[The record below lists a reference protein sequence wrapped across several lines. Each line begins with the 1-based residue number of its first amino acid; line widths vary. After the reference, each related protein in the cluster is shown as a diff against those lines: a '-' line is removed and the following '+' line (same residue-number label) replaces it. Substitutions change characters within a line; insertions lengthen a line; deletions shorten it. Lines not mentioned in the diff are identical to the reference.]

1 MKTVLTIMKKEF
13 ARIFKD
19 KRLVLSLILPGV
31 LLYCIYSLLG
41 GVIGDMVSPDKNQ
54 TYKIAVVDLPA
65 SFEADFGAVP
75 SVTLEKISKDEL
87 ESAKQ
92 RVTDGEIDAVA
103 DFSAYTATA
112 GGTAPGANGG
122 SVAIYFNSTETDS
135 SGAYKIL
142 YTVLSARQTT
152 NFYIASADIASDKD
166 VTSMMLSMIAP
177 MLLVTFIYAGC
188 MSLVPESIAGEKERG
203 SFATMLVTPVKRSH
217 IALGKIISLS
227 AASLISAACSFAGI
241 VLSLPKMFQS
251 EGSGLNFSAASY
263 GVSDYLL
270 LLLVIIATT
279 LVIVALMSL
288 LSTLAKSVKEATS
301 YAGPLMII
309 ILVAAMSN
317 MLFGDKIGSW
327 AYFVPILNSVK
338 VMGDIFSFTAK
349 TWQVLTAALT
359 NFAAAGA
366 LSFALAKMFDSE
378 KIISGS

>member
-112 GGTAPGANGG
+112 GGTAPG
-122 SVAIYFNSTETDS
+122 VEIYYNSTETVS

-152 NFYIASADIASDKD
+152 NFYIAAADIASDKD

-241 VLSLPKMFQS
+241 VLSLPKMFQL

-288 LSTLAKSVKEATS
+288 LSTLAKSVKEAAS

-327 AYFVPILNSVK
+327 AYCVPILNSVK

-359 NFAAAGA
+359 DLAAAGA

>member
-1 MKTVLTIMKKEF
+1 MKTILTIMKKEF

-41 GVIGDMVSPDKNQ
+41 GVIGDMVSPDENQ

-103 DFSAYTATA
+103 DFSAYTAA
-112 GGTAPGANGG
+112 GGTAPG
-122 SVAIYFNSTETDS
+122 VEIYYNSTETVS

-227 AASLISAACSFAGI
+227 AASLISAACSFAGV

-359 NFAAAGA
+359 DLAAAGA

>member
-1 MKTVLTIMKKEF
+1 
-13 ARIFKD
+13 
-19 KRLVLSLILPGV
+19 
-31 LLYCIYSLLG
+31 
-41 GVIGDMVSPDKNQ
+41 
-54 TYKIAVVDLPA
+54 
-65 SFEADFGAVP
+65 
-75 SVTLEKISKDEL
+75 
-87 ESAKQ
+87 
-92 RVTDGEIDAVA
+92 
-103 DFSAYTATA
+103 
-112 GGTAPGANGG
+112 
-122 SVAIYFNSTETDS
+122 
-135 SGAYKIL
+135 
-142 YTVLSARQTT
+142 
-152 NFYIASADIASDKD
+152 
-166 VTSMMLSMIAP
+166 MLSMIAP

-288 LSTLAKSVKEATS
+288 LSTLAKSVKEANS
-301 YAGPLMII
+301 YAGPLVII
-309 ILVAAMSN
+309 FLAAAMSN
-317 MLFGDKIGSW
+317 MLFGDKIGLRHTAEGMQSPPRHSGRDGEIDHL
-327 AYFVPILNSVK
+327 AHSRA
-338 VMGDIFSFTAK
+338 SFL
-349 TWQVLTAALT
+349 WVLQCTDL
-359 NFAAAGA
+359 AAAGA

>member
-1 MKTVLTIMKKEF
+1 MKTILTIMKKEF

-31 LLYCIYSLLG
+31 LIYCIYSLLG
-41 GVIGDMVSPDKNQ
+41 SLIGNMFTPGADQ
-54 TYKIAVVDLPA
+54 TYHIAVIDLPA
-65 SFEADFGAVP
+65 EIRADFEGVP
-75 SVTLEKISKDEL
+75 ALTYEEITANEL
-87 ESAKQ
+87 ENAKQ
-92 RVTDGEIDAVA
+92 RVTNGEIDAVA
-103 DFSAYTATA
+103 DFSAYTAAA
-112 GGTAPGANGG
+112 GATAPG
-122 SVAIYFNSTETDS
+122 VEIYYNSTETVS

-288 LSTLAKSVKEATS
+288 LSTLAKSVKEAAS

-359 NFAAAGA
+359 DLAAAGA

>member
-1 MKTVLTIMKKEF
+1 MKTILTIMKKEF

-31 LLYCIYSLLG
+31 LIYCIYSLLG
-41 GVIGDMVSPDKNQ
+41 SLIGNMFTPGADQ

-87 ESAKQ
+87 ENAKQ
-92 RVTDGEIDAVA
+92 RVTNGEIDAVA
-103 DFSAYTATA
+103 DFSAYTAAA
-112 GGTAPGANGG
+112 GGTAGANGS
-122 SVAIYFNSTETDS
+122 SVAIYFNSTETNS
-135 SGAYKIL
+135 SAAQSIVYAI
-142 YTVLSARQTT
+142 VSARQTT
-152 NFYIASADIASDKD
+152 NFTIAAQDIASDKD
-166 VTSMMLSMIAP
+166 VSSMMLSMIAP

-217 IALGKIISLS
+217 IALGKILSLS

-270 LLLVIIATT
+270 LLFVIIATT

-288 LSTLAKSVKEATS
+288 LSTLAKSVKEAAS
-301 YAGPLMII
+301 YVGPLMII
-309 ILVAAMSN
+309 ILLAAMSN

-349 TWQVLTAALT
+349 TWQVLAASLT

>member
-41 GVIGDMVSPDKNQ
+41 GVIGDMVSPDENQ

-103 DFSAYTATA
+103 DFSAYISAT
-112 GGTAPGANGG
+112 GGTAGANGG

-135 SGAYKIL
+135 SAAQSLVYAI
-142 YTVLSARQTT
+142 VSARQTT
-152 NFYIASADIASDKD
+152 NFTIAAQDIASDKD
-166 VTSMMLSMIAP
+166 VSSMMLSMIAP

-227 AASLISAACSFAGI
+227 AASLISAACSFAGV

-359 NFAAAGA
+359 DLAAAGA

>member
-41 GVIGDMVSPDKNQ
+41 GVIGDMVSPDENQ

-87 ESAKQ
+87 ESAKR

-103 DFSAYTATA
+103 DFSAYTAVA
-112 GGTAPGANGG
+112 GGTAGANGG

-135 SGAYKIL
+135 SAAQSLVYAI
-142 YTVLSARQTT
+142 VSARQTT
-152 NFYIASADIASDKD
+152 NFTIAAQDIASDKD
-166 VTSMMLSMIAP
+166 VSSMMLSMIAP
-177 MLLVTFIYAGC
+177 MLLVTFIYTGC

-217 IALGKIISLS
+217 IALGKILSLS
-227 AASLISAACSFAGI
+227 AASLISAACSFAGV

-288 LSTLAKSVKEATS
+288 LSTLAKSVKEAAS

-309 ILVAAMSN
+309 ILVAAMGN
-317 MLFGDKIGSW
+317 MFLGDKIGSW

-359 NFAAAGA
+359 DLAAAGA

>member
-19 KRLVLSLILPGV
+19 KRLVMSLILPGV
-31 LLYCIYSLLG
+31 LIYCIYSLLG
-41 GVIGDMVSPDKNQ
+41 NVIGDMFTPSADQ
-54 TYKIAVVDLPA
+54 TYKIAVIDLPQA
-65 SFEADFGAVP
+65 LEADFNAVP
-75 SVTLEKISKDEL
+75 ALTVEKIDAADL

-103 DFSAYTATA
+103 DFSSYAADLE
-112 GGTAPGANGG
+112 N
-122 SVAIYFNSTETDS
+122 SRRVAIYYNSTETAS
-135 SGAYKIL
+135 SAAQSLIFGIVSPL
-142 YTVLSARQTT
+142 QTT
-152 NFYIASADIASDKD
+152 NFQIDSTDVATEKD
-166 VTSMMLSMIAP
+166 VTSMLLSMIAP

-227 AASLISAACSFAGI
+227 AASLVSAACSFVGI

-251 EGSGLNFSAASY
+251 GGEGMNFSAAAY
-263 GVSDYLL
+263 GFSDYLL
-270 LLLVIIATT
+270 LLLVIVSTT

-288 LSTLAKSVKEATS
+288 LSTVAKSVKEANS
-301 YAGPLMII
+301 YAGPLMIV
-309 ILVAAMSN
+309 ILVAAMGN
-317 MLFGDKIGSW
+317 MFLGEKIGSW
-327 AYFVPILNSVK
+327 AYFVPVFNSVK
-338 VMGDIFSFTAK
+338 TMGEIFSFTAK
-349 TWQVLTAALT
+349 PWQAIAATLT
-359 NFAAAGA
+359 NLAAAGA

>member
-1 MKTVLTIMKKEF
+1 MKTVLTIIKKEF
-13 ARIFKD
+13 ACIFKD
-19 KRLVLSLILPGV
+19 RRLVLSLILPGV

-41 GVIGDMVSPDKNQ
+41 GVIGDMVSPDENQ
-54 TYKIAVVDLPA
+54 TYKIAVVELPA

-112 GGTAPGANGG
+112 GGTAPG
-122 SVAIYFNSTETDS
+122 VEIYYNSTETVS

-152 NFYIASADIASDKD
+152 NFYIASDKD

-327 AYFVPILNSVK
+327 AYCVPILNSVK

>member
-41 GVIGDMVSPDKNQ
+41 GVIGNMVSPDENQ

-112 GGTAPGANGG
+112 GGTAGANGG

-135 SGAYKIL
+135 SAAQSLVYAI
-142 YTVLSARQTT
+142 VSARQTT

-217 IALGKIISLS
+217 IALGKILSLS
-227 AASLISAACSFAGI
+227 AASLISAACSFAGV

-270 LLLVIIATT
+270 LLLVVVSTT

-288 LSTLAKSVKEATS
+288 LSTVAKSVKEATS

-359 NFAAAGA
+359 DLAAAGA

>member
-1 MKTVLTIMKKEF
+1 MKTILTIMKKEF

-31 LLYCIYSLLG
+31 LIYCIYSLLG
-41 GVIGDMVSPDKNQ
+41 SLIGNMFTPGADQ
-54 TYKIAVVDLPA
+54 TYHIAVVDLPA

-87 ESAKQ
+87 ESAKR

-103 DFSAYTATA
+103 DFSAYTAAA
-112 GGTAPGANGG
+112 GGTAGANGS

-135 SGAYKIL
+135 SAAQSIVYAI
-142 YTVLSARQTT
+142 VSARQTT
-152 NFYIASADIASDKD
+152 NFTIAAQDIASDKD

-217 IALGKIISLS
+217 IALGKILSLS

-241 VLSLPKMFQS
+241 VLSLPKLFQS

-270 LLLVIIATT
+270 LLFVIIATT

-288 LSTLAKSVKEATS
+288 LSTLAKSVKEANS
-301 YAGPLMII
+301 YVGPLMII
-309 ILVAAMSN
+309 ILLAAMSN

-338 VMGDIFSFTAK
+338 AMSEIFSSAAK
-349 TWQVLTAALT
+349 TWQVLAASLT

>member
-1 MKTVLTIMKKEF
+1 MKTILTIMKKEF

-31 LLYCIYSLLG
+31 LIYCIYSLLG
-41 GVIGDMVSPDKNQ
+41 SLIGNMFTPGADQ
-54 TYKIAVVDLPA
+54 TYQIAVVDLPA

-87 ESAKQ
+87 ENAKQ
-92 RVTDGEIDAVA
+92 RVTNGEIDAVA
-103 DFSAYTATA
+103 DFSAYTAAA
-112 GGTAPGANGG
+112 GGTAGANGS
-122 SVAIYFNSTETDS
+122 SVAIYFNSTETNS
-135 SGAYKIL
+135 SAAQSIVYAI
-142 YTVLSARQTT
+142 VSARQTT
-152 NFYIASADIASDKD
+152 NFTIAAQDIASDKD

-270 LLLVIIATT
+270 LLLVVVSTT

-288 LSTLAKSVKEATS
+288 LSTVAKSVKEANS
-301 YAGPLMII
+301 YVGPLMII
-309 ILVAAMSN
+309 ILVAAMGN
-317 MLFGDKIGSW
+317 MFLGDKIGSW

-338 VMGDIFSFTAK
+338 AMSEIFSSAAK
-349 TWQVLTAALT
+349 TWQVLAASLT

>member
-41 GVIGDMVSPDKNQ
+41 GVIGDMVSPDENQ

-103 DFSAYTATA
+103 DFSAYTAA
-112 GGTAPGANGG
+112 GGTAPG
-122 SVAIYFNSTETDS
+122 VEIYYNSTETVS

-217 IALGKIISLS
+217 IALGKILSLS
-227 AASLISAACSFAGI
+227 AASLISAACSFAGV

-270 LLLVIIATT
+270 LLFVIIATT

-359 NFAAAGA
+359 DLAAAGA

>member
-41 GVIGDMVSPDKNQ
+41 GVIGNMVSPDENQ

-103 DFSAYTATA
+103 DFSAYISAT
-112 GGTAPGANGG
+112 GGTAGANGG

-135 SGAYKIL
+135 SAAQSLVYAI
-142 YTVLSARQTT
+142 VSARQTT
-152 NFYIASADIASDKD
+152 NFTIAAQDIASDKD

-279 LVIVALMSL
+279 LFIVALMSL
-288 LSTLAKSVKEATS
+288 LSTLAKSVKEAAS

-327 AYFVPILNSVK
+327 AYCVPILNSVK

-359 NFAAAGA
+359 DLAAAGA

>member
-19 KRLVLSLILPGV
+19 RRLVLSLILPGV

-103 DFSAYTATA
+103 DFSAYTAA
-112 GGTAPGANGG
+112 GGTAPG
-122 SVAIYFNSTETDS
+122 VEIYYNSTETVS

-270 LLLVIIATT
+270 LLFVIIATT

-338 VMGDIFSFTAK
+338 AMSEIFSSAAK
-349 TWQVLTAALT
+349 TWQVLAASLT

>member
-41 GVIGDMVSPDKNQ
+41 GVIGNMVSPDENQ

-103 DFSAYTATA
+103 DFSAYTASA
-112 GGTAPGANGG
+112 GGTAPG
-122 SVAIYFNSTETDS
+122 VEIYYNSTETVS

-217 IALGKIISLS
+217 IALGKILSLS

-251 EGSGLNFSAASY
+251 EDSGLNFSAASY

-270 LLLVIIATT
+270 LLFVIIATT

-309 ILVAAMSN
+309 ILLAAMSN

-359 NFAAAGA
+359 DLAAAGA

>member
-41 GVIGDMVSPDKNQ
+41 GVIGDMVSPDENQ

-103 DFSAYTATA
+103 DFSAYTAA
-112 GGTAPGANGG
+112 GGTAPG
-122 SVAIYFNSTETDS
+122 VEIYYNSTETVS

-217 IALGKIISLS
+217 IALGKILSLS

-301 YAGPLMII
+301 YAGPLVII
-309 ILVAAMSN
+309 FLAAAMSN

-359 NFAAAGA
+359 DLAAAGA

>member
-1 MKTVLTIMKKEF
+1 MKTILTIMKKEF

-31 LLYCIYSLLG
+31 LIYCIYSLLG
-41 GVIGDMVSPDKNQ
+41 SLIGNMFTPGADQ
-54 TYKIAVVDLPA
+54 TYHIAVIDLPA
-65 SFEADFGAVP
+65 EIRADFEGVP
-75 SVTLEKISKDEL
+75 ALTYEEIAASEL
-87 ESAKQ
+87 ENAKR
-92 RVTDGEIDAVA
+92 RVTNGEIDAVA
-103 DFSAYTATA
+103 DFSAYTAAA
-112 GGTAPGANGG
+112 GATAPG
-122 SVAIYFNSTETDS
+122 VEIYYNSTETVS

-152 NFYIASADIASDKD
+152 NFTIAAQDIASDKD

-217 IALGKIISLS
+217 IALGKILSLS

-241 VLSLPKMFQS
+241 VLSLPKLFQS

-270 LLLVIIATT
+270 LLLVVVSTT

-288 LSTLAKSVKEATS
+288 LSTVAKSVKEANS
-301 YAGPLMII
+301 YVGPLMII
-309 ILVAAMSN
+309 ILVAAMGN
-317 MLFGDKIGSW
+317 MFLGDKIGSW

-359 NFAAAGA
+359 DLAAAGA

>member
-31 LLYCIYSLLG
+31 LIYCIYSLLG
-41 GVIGDMVSPDKNQ
+41 SVIGNMLTPGADQ
-54 TYKIAVVDLPA
+54 TYQIAVVDLPA

-87 ESAKQ
+87 ESAKR

-103 DFSAYTATA
+103 DFSAYTAAA
-112 GGTAPGANGG
+112 GGTAGANGS
-122 SVAIYFNSTETDS
+122 SVAIYFNSTETNS
-135 SGAYKIL
+135 SAAQSIVYAI
-142 YTVLSARQTT
+142 VSARQTT
-152 NFYIASADIASDKD
+152 NFTIAAQDIASDKD
-166 VTSMMLSMIAP
+166 VSSMMLSMIAP

-301 YAGPLMII
+301 YVGPLMII

-338 VMGDIFSFTAK
+338 AMSEIFSSAAK
-349 TWQVLTAALT
+349 TWQVLAASLT

>member
-1 MKTVLTIMKKEF
+1 MKTILTIMKKEF

-31 LLYCIYSLLG
+31 LIYCIYSLLG
-41 GVIGDMVSPDKNQ
+41 SLIGNMFTPGADQ
-54 TYKIAVVDLPA
+54 TYHIAVIDLPA
-65 SFEADFGAVP
+65 EIRADFEGVP
-75 SVTLEKISKDEL
+75 ALTYEEITANEL

-92 RVTDGEIDAVA
+92 RVTNGEIDAVA
-103 DFSAYTATA
+103 DFSAYTAAA
-112 GGTAPGANGG
+112 GGTAPG
-122 SVAIYFNSTETDS
+122 VEIYYNSTETVS

-217 IALGKIISLS
+217 IALGKILSLS

-241 VLSLPKMFQS
+241 VLSLPKLFQS

-270 LLLVIIATT
+270 LLFVIIATT

-301 YAGPLMII
+301 YVGPLMII
-309 ILVAAMSN
+309 FFVAAMGN
-317 MLFGDKIGSW
+317 MFLGDKIGSW

-359 NFAAAGA
+359 DLAAAGA

>member
-1 MKTVLTIMKKEF
+1 MKTILTIMKKEF

-31 LLYCIYSLLG
+31 LIYCIYSLLG
-41 GVIGDMVSPDKNQ
+41 SLIGNMFTPGADQ
-54 TYKIAVVDLPA
+54 TYHIAVIDLPA
-65 SFEADFGAVP
+65 SFEADFGALP
-75 SVTLEKISKDEL
+75 TVTLEKISKDEL
-87 ESAKQ
+87 ENAKQ
-92 RVTDGEIDAVA
+92 RVTNGEIDAVA

-112 GGTAPGANGG
+112 GGTAGANGS

-135 SGAYKIL
+135 SAAQSIVYAI
-142 YTVLSARQTT
+142 VSARQTT
-152 NFYIASADIASDKD
+152 NFTIAAQDIASDKD
-166 VTSMMLSMIAP
+166 VSSMMLSMIAP

-270 LLLVIIATT
+270 LLFVIIATT

-301 YAGPLMII
+301 YVGPLMII
-309 ILVAAMSN
+309 ILVAAMGN
-317 MLFGDKIGSW
+317 MFLGDKIGSW

-338 VMGDIFSFTAK
+338 AMSEIFSSAAK

>member
-1 MKTVLTIMKKEF
+1 
-13 ARIFKD
+13 
-19 KRLVLSLILPGV
+19 
-31 LLYCIYSLLG
+31 
-41 GVIGDMVSPDKNQ
+41 
-54 TYKIAVVDLPA
+54 
-65 SFEADFGAVP
+65 
-75 SVTLEKISKDEL
+75 
-87 ESAKQ
+87 
-92 RVTDGEIDAVA
+92 
-103 DFSAYTATA
+103 
-112 GGTAPGANGG
+112 
-122 SVAIYFNSTETDS
+122 
-135 SGAYKIL
+135 
-142 YTVLSARQTT
+142 
-152 NFYIASADIASDKD
+152 
-166 VTSMMLSMIAP
+166 
-177 MLLVTFIYAGC
+177 
-188 MSLVPESIAGEKERG
+188 
-203 SFATMLVTPVKRSH
+203 MLVTPVKRSH
-217 IALGKIISLS
+217 IALGKILSLS
-227 AASLISAACSFAGI
+227 AASLISAACSFAGV

-359 NFAAAGA
+359 DLAAAGA

>member
-41 GVIGDMVSPDKNQ
+41 GVIGDMVSPDENQ

-103 DFSAYTATA
+103 DFSAYTAA
-112 GGTAPGANGG
+112 GGTAPG
-122 SVAIYFNSTETDS
+122 VEIYYNSTETVS

-227 AASLISAACSFAGI
+227 AASLISAACSFAGV

-359 NFAAAGA
+359 DLAAAGA

>member
-1 MKTVLTIMKKEF
+1 MKTILTIMKKEF

-31 LLYCIYSLLG
+31 LIYCIYSLLG
-41 GVIGDMVSPDKNQ
+41 SLIGNMFTPGADQ
-54 TYKIAVVDLPA
+54 TYHIAVIDLPA
-65 SFEADFGAVP
+65 EIRADFEGVP
-75 SVTLEKISKDEL
+75 ALTYEEITANEL

-92 RVTDGEIDAVA
+92 RVTNGEIDAVA

-112 GGTAPGANGG
+112 GGTAGANGS
-122 SVAIYFNSTETDS
+122 SVAIYFNSTETNS
-135 SGAYKIL
+135 SAAQSIVYAI
-142 YTVLSARQTT
+142 VSARQTT
-152 NFYIASADIASDKD
+152 NFTIAAQDIASDKD
-166 VTSMMLSMIAP
+166 VSSMMLSMIAP

-217 IALGKIISLS
+217 IALGKILSLS

-241 VLSLPKMFQS
+241 VLSLPKLFQS

-270 LLLVIIATT
+270 LLFVIIATT

-288 LSTLAKSVKEATS
+288 LSTLAKSVKEANS
-301 YAGPLMII
+301 YVGPLMII
-309 ILVAAMSN
+309 ILLAAMSN

-338 VMGDIFSFTAK
+338 AMSEIFSSAAK
-349 TWQVLTAALT
+349 TWQVLAASLT

>member
-1 MKTVLTIMKKEF
+1 MKTILTIMKKEF

-31 LLYCIYSLLG
+31 LIYCIYSLLG
-41 GVIGDMVSPDKNQ
+41 SLIGNMFTPGADQ

-87 ESAKQ
+87 ENAKQ
-92 RVTDGEIDAVA
+92 RVTNGEIDAVA
-103 DFSAYTATA
+103 DFSAYTAAA
-112 GGTAPGANGG
+112 GGTAGANGS
-122 SVAIYFNSTETDS
+122 SVAIYFNSTETNS
-135 SGAYKIL
+135 SAAQSIVYAI
-142 YTVLSARQTT
+142 VSARQTT
-152 NFYIASADIASDKD
+152 NFTIAAQDIASDKD
-166 VTSMMLSMIAP
+166 VSSMMLSMIAP

-217 IALGKIISLS
+217 IALGKILSLS

-241 VLSLPKMFQS
+241 VLSLPKLFQS

-270 LLLVIIATT
+270 LLFVIIATT

-301 YAGPLMII
+301 YVGPLMII
-309 ILVAAMSN
+309 ILVAAMGN
-317 MLFGDKIGSW
+317 MFLGDKIGSW

-338 VMGDIFSFTAK
+338 AMSEIFSSAAK

>member
-1 MKTVLTIMKKEF
+1 MKTILTIMKKEF

-31 LLYCIYSLLG
+31 LIYCIYSLLG
-41 GVIGDMVSPDKNQ
+41 SLIGNMFTPGADQ

-87 ESAKQ
+87 ENAKQ

-103 DFSAYTATA
+103 DFSAYTAAA
-112 GGTAPGANGG
+112 GGTAGANGS
-122 SVAIYFNSTETDS
+122 SVAIYFNSTETNS
-135 SGAYKIL
+135 SAAQSIVYAI
-142 YTVLSARQTT
+142 VSARQTT
-152 NFYIASADIASDKD
+152 NFTIAAQDIASDKD
-166 VTSMMLSMIAP
+166 VSSMMLSMIAP

-217 IALGKIISLS
+217 IALGKILSLS

-241 VLSLPKMFQS
+241 VLSLPKLFQS

-263 GVSDYLL
+263 AVSDYLL
-270 LLLVIIATT
+270 LLLVVVSTT

-288 LSTLAKSVKEATS
+288 LSTVAKSVKEANS
-301 YAGPLMII
+301 YVGPLMII
-309 ILVAAMSN
+309 ILVAAMGN
-317 MLFGDKIGSW
+317 MFLGDKIGSW

-338 VMGDIFSFTAK
+338 AMSEIFSSAAK
-349 TWQVLTAALT
+349 TWQVLAASLT

>member
-1 MKTVLTIMKKEF
+1 MKTILTIMKKEF

-31 LLYCIYSLLG
+31 LIYCIYSLLG
-41 GVIGDMVSPDKNQ
+41 SLIGNMFTPGADQ

-87 ESAKQ
+87 ENAKQ

-103 DFSAYTATA
+103 DFSAYTAAA
-112 GGTAPGANGG
+112 GGTAGANGS
-122 SVAIYFNSTETDS
+122 SVAIYFNSTETNS
-135 SGAYKIL
+135 SAAQSIVYAI
-142 YTVLSARQTT
+142 VSARQTT

-288 LSTLAKSVKEATS
+288 LSTLAKSVKEANS
-301 YAGPLMII
+301 YVGPLMII
-309 ILVAAMSN
+309 ILVAAMGN
-317 MLFGDKIGSW
+317 MFLGDKIGSW

-338 VMGDIFSFTAK
+338 AMSEIFSSAAK
-349 TWQVLTAALT
+349 TWQVLAAALT
-359 NFAAAGA
+359 DLAAAGA

>member
-41 GVIGDMVSPDKNQ
+41 GVIGDMVSPDENQ

-112 GGTAPGANGG
+112 GGTAGANGG
-122 SVAIYFNSTETDS
+122 SVAIYFNSTETVS

-263 GVSDYLL
+263 GFSDYLL

-288 LSTLAKSVKEATS
+288 LSTLAKSVKEAAS

-359 NFAAAGA
+359 DLAAAGA

>member
-31 LLYCIYSLLG
+31 LIYCIYSLLG
-41 GVIGDMVSPDKNQ
+41 SLIGNMFTPGADQ
-54 TYKIAVVDLPA
+54 TYQIAVVDLPA
-65 SFEADFGAVP
+65 EIRADFEGVP
-75 SVTLEKISKDEL
+75 ALTYEEITANEL
-87 ESAKQ
+87 ENAKQ
-92 RVTDGEIDAVA
+92 RVTNGEIDAVA
-103 DFSAYTATA
+103 DFSAYTAAA
-112 GGTAPGANGG
+112 GATAPG
-122 SVAIYFNSTETDS
+122 VEIYYNSTETVS

-152 NFYIASADIASDKD
+152 NFTIAAQDIASDKD

-217 IALGKIISLS
+217 IALGKILSLS
-227 AASLISAACSFAGI
+227 AASLISAACSFAGV

-270 LLLVIIATT
+270 LLFVIIATT

-288 LSTLAKSVKEATS
+288 LSTLAKSVKEANS

>member
-1 MKTVLTIMKKEF
+1 MKTILTIMKKEF

-31 LLYCIYSLLG
+31 LIYCIYSLLG
-41 GVIGDMVSPDKNQ
+41 SLIGNMFTPGADQ
-54 TYKIAVVDLPA
+54 TYHIAVIDLPA
-65 SFEADFGAVP
+65 EIRADFEGVP
-75 SVTLEKISKDEL
+75 ALTYEEITANEL
-87 ESAKQ
+87 ENAKQ
-92 RVTDGEIDAVA
+92 RVTNGEIDAVA
-103 DFSAYTATA
+103 DFSAYTAAA
-112 GGTAPGANGG
+112 GGTAPG
-122 SVAIYFNSTETDS
+122 VEIYYNSTETVS

-217 IALGKIISLS
+217 IALGKILSLS

-241 VLSLPKMFQS
+241 VLSLPKLFQS

-270 LLLVIIATT
+270 LLFVIIATT

-359 NFAAAGA
+359 DLAAAGA